1 MTKDLIKKLEVFHM
15 RCLRR
20 ILGIKRSDVVDNKI
34 SKKNVR
40 TSFNNIRKVQS
51 VLAKRHSN
59 FVGKIIRMPCKK
71 IPARL
76 ISAFLYKKI
85 PRGRPNNTVR
95 HFILDDIRKVIPSVD
110 EYGSFKT
117 WAHIEKNELL
127 WSILVNNLG
136 KDDPQQCKFSP
147 EWDG

>member
-1 MTKDLIKKLEVFHM
+1 MTIPLNLLLWGCELWEMTKDFMKKLDFFHM
-15 RCLRR
+15 RYLRI
-20 ILGIKRSDVVDNKI
+20 ILGIKWSDVVDNKI

-76 ISAFLYKKI
+76 LSAFLFKKDLEEEI
-85 PRGRPNNTVR
+85 
-95 HFILDDIRKVIPSVD
+95 ILRLDIIS
-110 EYGSFKT
+110 
-117 WAHIEKNELL
+117 
-127 WSILVNNLG
+127 
-136 KDDPQQCKFSP
+136 
-147 EWDG
+147 